1 MKFKEEEGKSRQNS
15 NVLIFVFSFLLLA
28 SIALSVIGLINGKK
42 KDEIKNGDGPEESQ
56 YYPNK
61 DTDNESLNDLF
72 QKEFLEMSV
81 SESEYANDPFR
92 KECAPSGEDG
102 VPAISSF
109 TVCYY

>member
-1 MKFKEEEGKSRQNS
+1 MKLKEEEGKSRQNS

-42 KDEIKNGDGPEESQ
+42 KDEIKNGDEWEKSQNYLDKDADEESL
-56 YYPNK
+56 
-61 DTDNESLNDLF
+61 TDLF

-81 SESEYANDPFR
+81 SESEYADDPFR

-102 VPAISSF
+102 IPAISSF
-109 TVCYY
+109 TVCQY